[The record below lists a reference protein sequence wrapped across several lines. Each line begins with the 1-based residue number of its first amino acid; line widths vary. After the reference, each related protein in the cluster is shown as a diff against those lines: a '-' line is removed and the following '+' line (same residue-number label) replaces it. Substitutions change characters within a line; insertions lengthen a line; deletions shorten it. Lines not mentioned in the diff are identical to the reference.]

1 MCNNRNKLIAVFVI
15 TLVVLITSL
24 VVCALMLGL
33 FVISRTTSAPNSAS
47 QNPARVGLPT
57 GQQADLEEEIKRVE
71 AEIDKIFADT
81 LAQLPSIPNDFGSRM
96 KRVQTLGKILL
107 FDKQLSVN
115 RNQACTFCHMPDV
128 DFTGPISILNMT
140 TVAYPGSVRNASAD
154 PAHSRYGH
162 RKPQS
167 DTYYPVLQ
175 YNQAQGDFY
184 GGNFW
189 DLRATGAYLQNPA
202 AEQAQDPPID
212 PNEMGMPDTACVVR
226 RLSQSPYRWFFEAV
240 WGPQSFVITWPAD
253 VDQVCGKPGPPPAD
267 DPLPV
272 RLSAAD
278 RGRSNATYDQFAL
291 AIAAY
296 EAAPEISPFSS
307 KFDYAL
313 ANPDQRILTPD
324 EQAGWDLFHGKAK
337 CNTCHLDGTE
347 SLAGKNA
354 RKITPGDV
362 GSKAPLFTDFT
373 SSNLG
378 VPRNPAIPYYTE
390 NKPDR
395 YGYTANPAGSAFV
408 DKGVGDFLRNPR
420 LNPNSEW
427 ARLAPQFDGK
437 FQVSTLR
444 NVDKRPRPDFVKAY
458 MHNGYFKSL
467 KEVVHF
473 YNTRDKLPRCQHG
486 APGEK
491 VTCWPAPDVPQN
503 MDKTIGNLGLTNEQ
517 EDQLVAFMK
526 TLTDGYKPQQAH
538 QRK

>member
-1 MCNNRNKLIAVFVI
+1 MTR
-15 TLVVLITSL
+15 ITSL
-24 VVCALMLGL
+24 VICALMLGL
-33 FVISRTTSAPNSAS
+33 FVISHSFSSPNGSP
-47 QNPARVGLPT
+47 QNPAPAGLE
-57 GQQADLEEEIKRVE
+57 DEIKRVE
-71 AEIDKIFADT
+71 AEIDRIFAET
-81 LAQLPSIPNDFGSRM
+81 LAQLPSIPSDAGSRM
-96 KRVQTLGKILL
+96 KRVQTLGKLML

-154 PAHSRYGH
+154 PTQSRYGH

-167 DTYYPVLQ
+167 YTYAPYYPPLQ
-175 YNQAQGDFY
+175 YNQTQGDFY

-202 AEQAQDPPID
+202 AEQAQYPPVD

-226 RLSQSPYRWFFEAV
+226 RLGQSPYRWFFEIV
-240 WGPQSFVITWPAD
+240 WGKQAFTINWPTD
-253 VDQVCGKPGPPPAD
+253 VDQVCGKPGPPQAD

-272 RLSAAD
+272 HLSPED

-296 EAAPEISPFSS
+296 EASPGISPFSS

-313 ANPDQRILTPD
+313 ANPDQQVLTPD
-324 EQAGWDLFHGKAK
+324 EQAGWDLFRGKAK

-347 SLAGKNA
+347 NVA
-354 RKITPGDV
+354 RKITPGDA
-362 GSKAPLFTDFT
+362 GSVAPLFTDFT

-378 VPRNPAIPYYTE
+378 VPRNPAIPYFNY

-395 YGYTANPAGSAFV
+395 YGFTANPAGSAFV
-408 DKGVGDFLRNPR
+408 DKGVGDFLRDPR
-420 LNPNSEW
+420 LNPNSDW

-491 VTCWPAPDVPQN
+491 VMCWPSPEVSQN
-503 MDKTIGNLGLTNEQ
+503 MDKTIGDLGLTNEQ

-538 QRK
+538 KKK

>member
-1 MCNNRNKLIAVFVI
+1 MTRIA
-15 TLVVLITSL
+15 SL
-24 VVCALMLGL
+24 VICALMLAL
-33 FVISRTTSAPNSAS
+33 FVISRSFSSPNGAP
-47 QNPARVGLPT
+47 QNPAPT
-57 GQQADLEEEIKRVE
+57 GLKEEIKRVE
-71 AEIDKIFADT
+71 AEIDKIFAES
-81 LAQLPSIPNDFGSRM
+81 LAQLPSIPGDAGSRM
-96 KRVQTLGKILL
+96 KRVQTLGKLML

-115 RNQACTFCHMPDV
+115 RNQACAFCHMPDV
-128 DFTGPISILNMT
+128 DFTGSISILNMT
-140 TVAYPGSVRNASAD
+140 TIAYPGSVRDASGD
-154 PAHSRYGH
+154 PARSRYGR

-167 DTYYPVLQ
+167 YTYASYFPPLQ
-175 YNQAQGDFY
+175 YNQTQEDFY

-189 DLRATGAYLQNPA
+189 DLRATGVFLQNPA
-202 AEQAQDPPID
+202 AEQAQDPPVD

-226 RLSQSPYRWFFEAV
+226 RLSESPYRSFIEAV
-240 WGPQSFVITWPAD
+240 WGSQSFAIKWPSN
-253 VDQVCGKPGPPPAD
+253 VDQVCSKPAPPPAG

-272 RLSAAD
+272 HLSPED

-296 EAAPEISPFSS
+296 EATPEISPFSS

-313 ANPDQRILTPD
+313 ANPDQQVLTSN

-347 SLAGKNA
+347 SLAGKTA
-354 RKITPGDV
+354 RKIMPVDI

-378 VPRNPAIPYYTE
+378 IPRNPAIPYINY
-390 NKPDR
+390 NKLDR
-395 YGYTANPAGSAFV
+395 YGYTANPAGSAYV
-408 DKGVGDFLRNPR
+408 DKGVGEFLRNPQ
-420 LNPNSEW
+420 LNPNSDW

-458 MHNGYFKSL
+458 MHNGYVKSL

-473 YNTRDKLPRCQHG
+473 YNTRDTLPRCRHG

-491 VTCWPAPDVPQN
+491 ATCWPAPEFPQN
-503 MDKTIGNLGLTNEQ
+503 MDKTIGDLGLTNEQ
-517 EDQLVAFMK
+517 EDQIVVLLK

-538 QRK
+538 ERK

>member
-1 MCNNRNKLIAVFVI
+1 MTR
-15 TLVVLITSL
+15 ITSL
-24 VVCALMLGL
+24 VICALMLGL
-33 FVISRTTSAPNSAS
+33 FVISQSFSSPNGSPQNQAPA
-47 QNPARVGLPT
+47 G
-57 GQQADLEEEIKRVE
+57 LEEEIKRVE
-71 AEIDKIFADT
+71 AEIDRIFAET
-81 LAQLPSIPNDFGSRM
+81 LAQLPSIPSDAGSRM
-96 KRVQTLGKILL
+96 KRVQTLGKLML
-107 FDKQLSVN
+107 FDKQPSVN

-154 PAHSRYGH
+154 PAQSRYGH

-167 DTYYPVLQ
+167 YTYAPYYPVLQ

-189 DLRATGAYLQNPA
+189 DLRATGAFMQNPA

-212 PNEMGMPDTACVVR
+212 ANEMGFPDTACVVR
-226 RLSQSPYRWFFEAV
+226 RLSQSPYRGFFEAV
-240 WGPQSFVITWPAD
+240 WGAQAFVITWPAD
-253 VDQVCGKPGPPPAD
+253 VDQVCGKPGPPPAG

-272 RLSAAD
+272 RLSTVD

-296 EAAPEISPFSS
+296 EAAPDISPFSS

-313 ANPDQRILTPD
+313 ANPDQKVLTQD
-324 EQAGWDLFHGKAK
+324 EQAGWDMFRGKAK

-347 SLAGKNA
+347 SVA
-354 RKITPGDV
+354 RKITPGDAASV
-362 GSKAPLFTDFT
+362 APLFTDFT
-373 SSNLG
+373 SSDLG
-378 VPRNPAIPYYTE
+378 VPRNPAIPYYNE

-420 LNPNSEW
+420 LNPNSDW

-473 YNTRDKLPRCQHG
+473 YNTRDKLPRCQPG

-491 VTCWPAPDVPQN
+491 VSCWPAPEVPQN
-503 MDKTIGNLGLTNEQ
+503 MDTTIGNLGLTNEQ

-526 TLTDGYKPQQAH
+526 TLTDGYKPQQAL

>member
-1 MCNNRNKLIAVFVI
+1 MTRVTSSAVKKG
-15 TLVVLITSL
+15 
-24 VVCALMLGL
+24 VCAFALALI
-33 FVISRTTSAPNSAS
+33 VISHTASAPNAVDRLWAQAAQSRS
-47 QNPARVGLPT
+47 LP
-57 GQQADLEEEIKRVE
+57 GNLEEEIKRVE
-71 AEIDKIFADT
+71 AEIDQIFADT
-81 LAQLPSIPNDFGSRM
+81 LAQLPTISADAGSRM
-96 KRVQTLGKILL
+96 KRVRILGKLEL

-115 RNQACTFCHMPDV
+115 RNQACAFCHMPDV
-128 DFTGPISILNMT
+128 DFTGPISILNLT
-140 TVAYPGSVRNASAD
+140 TVSYPGSVRNASAD
-154 PAHSRYGH
+154 PAQSRYGR

-167 DTYYPVLQ
+167 YTYSPYYPALQ
-175 YNQAQGDFY
+175 YNQTQGDFY

-189 DLRATGAYLQNPA
+189 DLRATGAVLQNPA
-202 AEQAQDPPID
+202 AEQAQGPPVD
-212 PNEMGMPDTACVVR
+212 PNEMGLPDTACVVR
-226 RLSQSPYRWFFEAV
+226 RLSQGPYRSFFETV
-240 WGPQSFVITWPAD
+240 WGPQAFAITWPAD

-267 DPLPV
+267 DPFPV
-272 RLSAAD
+272 RLSPMD

-313 ANPDQRILTPD
+313 ANPDQPVLTPE
-324 EQAGWDLFHGKAK
+324 EQAGWDLFHGKAI

-347 SLAGKNA
+347 SLAGKRA
-354 RKITPGDV
+354 GKIRSGDV

-378 VPRNPAIPYYTE
+378 IPRNPAIPYFNE

-395 YGYTANPAGSAFV
+395 YGYIANPAGPAFV
-408 DKGVGDFLRNPR
+408 DKGVGAFLRDSQ
-420 LNPNSEW
+420 LNPNSDW

-473 YNTRDKLPRCQHG
+473 YNTRDKLPRCSPSVQ
-486 APGEK
+486 GEK
-491 VTCWPAPDVPQN
+491 LTCWPAPEVSQN
-503 MDKTIGNLGLTNEQ
+503 MDTTIGNLGLTDEQ
-517 EDQLVAFMK
+517 ENQIVAFLR
-526 TLTDGYKPQQAH
+526 TLTDGYKPQQAY

>member
-1 MCNNRNKLIAVFVI
+1 MSRRRLAN
-15 TLVVLITSL
+15 
-24 VVCALMLGL
+24 
-33 FVISRTTSAPNSAS
+33 VISLAACAIALWLLVISHSASAPSGAQQS
-47 QNPARVGLPT
+47 TAPAG
-57 GQQADLEEEIKRVE
+57 LEEEIKRVE
-71 AEIDKIFADT
+71 AEIDKIFAGA
-81 LAQLPSIPNDFGSRM
+81 LAQLPTIPGDAGSRM
-96 KRVQTLGKILL
+96 RRVHMLGKLEL

-115 RNQACTFCHMPDV
+115 RNQSCTFCHMPDV

-140 TVAYPGSVRNASAD
+140 TVSYPGSVRNASAD
-154 PAHSRYGH
+154 PAQSRYGR

-167 DTYYPVLQ
+167 YTYAPYYPALQ
-175 YNQAQGDFY
+175 YNESQGDFY

-189 DLRATGAYLQNPA
+189 DLRATGVRLQSPA
-202 AEQAQDPPID
+202 AEQAQDPPVD
-212 PNEMGMPDTACVVR
+212 PNEMGFPDTACVVR
-226 RLSQSPYRWFFEAV
+226 RLSQSPYRQLFESV
-240 WGPQSFVITWPAD
+240 WGPQSFVIAWPSD
-253 VDQVCGKPGPPPAD
+253 VDQVCARPGPALAN

-272 RLSAAD
+272 RLSPVD

-313 ANPDQRILTPD
+313 ANPDQRILSAD
-324 EQAGWDLFHGKAK
+324 ELAGWDLFRGKAM

-347 SLAGKNA
+347 SLAGKPV
-354 RKITPGDV
+354 RKIAPENA

-378 VPRNPAIPYYTE
+378 VPRNPAIPYYNE

-395 YGYTANPAGSAFV
+395 YGYIANPAGSAYV
-408 DKGVGDFLRNPR
+408 DKGVGDFLRNLL
-420 LNPNSEW
+420 LNPNSDW
-427 ARLAPQFDGK
+427 AKFASQFDGK

-473 YNTRDKLPRCQHG
+473 YNTRDKLPRCAHG

-491 VTCWPAPDVPQN
+491 ATCWPAPEVPQN
-503 MDKTIGNLGLTNEQ
+503 MDTTIGNLGLTDEQ
-517 EDQLVAFMK
+517 EDQVVSFLKA
-526 TLTDGYKPQQAH
+526 LTDGYKLQQANKPS
-538 QRK
+538 R